1 MDGGEKQ
8 ERLLTESALLS
19 KEIVDSIGDLSTI
32 QQDFN
37 IRHREGGRNRSSG
50 SSPLLMSIDNPNTYV
65 NEVKVILAEDRGL
78 SPRSRDFVV
87 EALDRMAERVTSA
100 EMSRNVVVGE
110 LVTLRERFQ
119 VSHIKRCG
127 QSILSWIS

>member
-1 MDGGEKQ
+1 M
-8 ERLLTESALLS
+8 LTESALLS
-19 KEIVDSIGDLSTI
+19 KEIVDSIGDLSSI

-37 IRHREGGRNRSSG
+37 MRHREEGRNRSSG
-50 SSPLLMSIDNPNTYV
+50 SSPLMMSIDNPNTYV
-65 NEVKVILAEDRGL
+65 NEVKAILADDRGL
-78 SPRSRDFVV
+78 SPRCRDFVI

-119 VSHIKRCG
+119 VRNNIRVFSQYCPEY
-127 QSILSWIS
+127 